1 MGETLSPA
9 AVLTESD
16 STIEKQER
24 KDNWIMTLKKKLVAL
39 EMISLFV
46 LSSILIALSLWI
58 AVDELAIRME
68 ETLRVAVSGFN
79 GDTSYLRDSGE
90 SIDLTVFEGDTRID
104 SSIENVI
111 GTKASPEVI
120 DAVLNRDEAY
130 FDTDVSVHGIAYYG
144 YYIPTETGMLFA
156 GKPKSDIQNF
166 IRTILV
172 ILLGTGAVAYFLC
185 AFVSILIS
193 SSITRRIKNTADRID
208 ILANGDLSCEI
219 PDVNTASRDES
230 VVIAHAVSVL
240 HRQLKEIVT
249 NISTQTEHLNASNS
263 EFTSKFTNIAE
274 SVGNISHT
282 LEEIAQSSSTQAE
295 ETSSASSQ
303 VADMADV
310 IEHNS
315 NNIANLERAV
325 SQMTELSRQTSA
337 TLTDLILINEKTM
350 ANVITVS
357 SQTDATNVSAGKIR
371 DAVQLIQ
378 NIAGQTGLL
387 ALNASI
393 EAARAGDTGKGFAVV
408 AEEIRKLSETS
419 AASASEI
426 ELTVKELMD
435 NSGISVKTVEEVRT
449 DAKQE
454 KEKLNLTRDAF
465 QKLKLMVDSV
475 YDVSKN
481 IYEQTQRLEEQKN
494 IMNGVVK
501 QLSSISEENAAS
513 TQETSTRIQTL
524 SAIVEDCRHETG
536 LLTELSKNLQNQT
549 GKFKL

>member
-1 MGETLSPA
+1 
-9 AVLTESD
+9 
-16 STIEKQER
+16 
-24 KDNWIMTLKKKLVAL
+24 
-39 EMISLFV
+39 
-46 LSSILIALSLWI
+46 
-58 AVDELAIRME
+58 
-68 ETLRVAVSGFN
+68 
-79 GDTSYLRDSGE
+79 
-90 SIDLTVFEGDTRID
+90 
-104 SSIENVI
+104 
-111 GTKASPEVI
+111 
-120 DAVLNRDEAY
+120 
-130 FDTDVSVHGIAYYG
+130 
-144 YYIPTETGMLFA
+144 
-156 GKPKSDIQNF
+156 
-166 IRTILV
+166 
-172 ILLGTGAVAYFLC
+172 
-185 AFVSILIS
+185 
-193 SSITRRIKNTADRID
+193 
-208 ILANGDLSCEI
+208 
-219 PDVNTASRDES
+219 
-230 VVIAHAVSVL
+230 
-240 HRQLKEIVT
+240 
-249 NISTQTEHLNASNS
+249 
-263 EFTSKFTNIAE
+263 
-274 SVGNISHT
+274 
-282 LEEIAQSSSTQAE
+282 
-295 ETSSASSQ
+295 
-303 VADMADV
+303 
-310 IEHNS
+310 
-315 NNIANLERAV
+315 
-325 SQMTELSRQTSA
+325 
-337 TLTDLILINEKTM
+337 M

>member
-1 MGETLSPA
+1 M
-9 AVLTESD
+9 
-16 STIEKQER
+16 
-24 KDNWIMTLKKKLVAL
+24 
-39 EMISLFV
+39 
-46 LSSILIALSLWI
+46 
-58 AVDELAIRME
+58 
-68 ETLRVAVSGFN
+68 
-79 GDTSYLRDSGE
+79 
-90 SIDLTVFEGDTRID
+90 
-104 SSIENVI
+104 
-111 GTKASPEVI
+111 
-120 DAVLNRDEAY
+120 
-130 FDTDVSVHGIAYYG
+130 
-144 YYIPTETGMLFA
+144 
-156 GKPKSDIQNF
+156 
-166 IRTILV
+166 
-172 ILLGTGAVAYFLC
+172 AYFLC

-357 SQTDATNVSAGKIR
+357 RQTDATNVSAGKIR